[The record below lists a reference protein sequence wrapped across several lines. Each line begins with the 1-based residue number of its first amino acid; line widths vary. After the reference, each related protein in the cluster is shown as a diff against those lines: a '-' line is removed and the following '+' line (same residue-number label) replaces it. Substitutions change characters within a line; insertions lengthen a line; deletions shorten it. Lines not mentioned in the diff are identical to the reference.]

1 MYGLS
6 TYHKHHD
13 VQLSKLNAMN
23 AVMYLLWP
31 AQSLSTWQLA
41 YIIGNAYIAATG
53 DINNFCVSRCLFD
66 LLHDLLIHS
75 G

>member
-1 MYGLS
+1 
-6 TYHKHHD
+6 
-13 VQLSKLNAMN
+13 MN

-53 DINNFCVSRCLFD
+53 DTNNFCVSRCLFD
-66 LLHDLLIHS
+66 SLHDLLIHS
-75 G
+75 D